1 MVVQMGS
8 EEGQNASCRG
18 AVGVL
23 FLRSGGDVAAIFAV
37 VYWKTP
43 TPSDKNFA
51 SGDMA
56 VTAGCLG
63 VAPGSKIHAH
73 G

>member
-1 MVVQMGS
+1 MGS
-8 EEGQNASCRG
+8 GRTLERQLQGGSWRS
-18 AVGVL
+18 
-23 FLRSGGDVAAIFAV
+23 FLRCGDGVAAIFAV

-51 SGDMA
+51 GGDMA
-56 VTAGCLG
+56 VTAGRLG